1 MKIARIRNISMK
13 EAFYFIEG
21 GYTLS
26 IDDIDV
32 ENTVVSFSIKA
43 DVVIVQAMPRT
54 TIVTFILINPATGKD
69 ERKFIVTIASDSY
82 EKIEVL

>member
-1 MKIARIRNISMK
+1 MKTLRVRNISMK

-21 GYTLS
+21 GYALN

-32 ENTVVSFSIKA
+32 ENMVVSFSLKA
-43 DVVIVQAMPRT
+43 DVVIVQAMPKT
-54 TIVTFILINPATGKD
+54 TLITFITINRKTGKD

-82 EKIEVL
+82 EKIEVM